1 LPRGGEH
8 GERRLGYQYYMYH
21 VVRFV
26 LQSSLRIP
34 VNGTLAGNNR
44 SEVKSTNLKISIT
57 YRVVTSYKF
66 YTIKLRIRSDQ
77 NHVLFLFPVVAAGAC
92 PAWKTGYWRPQKGPL
107 WPRGRRSRSG
117 RRWRWRMRR
126 AARRALMAD
135 PKHGAMERGWWASA
149 ESGICAGER

>member
-1 LPRGGEH
+1 
-8 GERRLGYQYYMYH
+8 MYH

-44 SEVKSTNLKISIT
+44 SEVKSTNLKFSIT

-77 NHVLFLFPVVAAGAC
+77 NYVLFLFTFEL
-92 PAWKTGYWRPQKGPL
+92 KLIKGFKQIVKDIIHYH
-107 WPRGRRSRSG
+107 S
-117 RRWRWRMRR
+117 
-126 AARRALMAD
+126 
-135 PKHGAMERGWWASA
+135 
-149 ESGICAGER
+149 

>member
-8 GERRLGYQYYMYH
+8 GERRLGYKYCMYH

-26 LQSSLRIP
+26 LQSSPRIP

-44 SEVKSTNLKISIT
+44 SEVKSTNLKFSIT

-77 NHVLFLFPVVAAGAC
+77 NHVLFLFTFEL
-92 PAWKTGYWRPQKGPL
+92 KLIKGFKQIVKRHNPL
-107 WPRGRRSRSG
+107 PLLITSHEPSPFKCRTPRWHLRSDEITTRDSPG
-117 RRWRWRMRR
+117 
-126 AARRALMAD
+126 
-135 PKHGAMERGWWASA
+135 PKAQ
-149 ESGICAGER
+149 

>member
-1 LPRGGEH
+1 
-8 GERRLGYQYYMYH
+8 MYH

-44 SEVKSTNLKISIT
+44 SEVKPTNLKISIT
-57 YRVVTSYKF
+57 YRVATSYKF

-107 WPRGRRSRSG
+107 RPRGRRSRSG

-126 AARRALMAD
+126 AARQALMAD
-135 PKHGAMERGWWASA
+135 PKHGARMV
-149 ESGICAGER
+149 GER